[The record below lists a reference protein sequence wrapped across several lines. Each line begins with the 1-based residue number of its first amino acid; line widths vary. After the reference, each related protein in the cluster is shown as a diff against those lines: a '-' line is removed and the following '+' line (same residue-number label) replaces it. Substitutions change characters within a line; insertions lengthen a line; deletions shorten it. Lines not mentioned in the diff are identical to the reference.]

1 MPRKDF
7 VLGVDEILDEWMKL
21 MSLYPKWQGLSNWK
35 DNPIARAQDVMG
47 DWEDRNGEIAVTI
60 DMPGIEKKD
69 IEIVVE
75 PHSVSIKAVTD
86 VRDYNVYKRFE
97 QTLDPE
103 NVVATLNNGVLD
115 MKISKEEKSKGKTI
129 SIE

>member
-1 MPRKDF
+1 MARSPTDELMEAWMDLMNSISYPRMMP
-7 VLGVDEILDEWMKL
+7 
-21 MSLYPKWQGLSNWK
+21 SWK
-35 DNPIARAQDVMG
+35 DNTKKQDLLG

-86 VRDYNVYKRFE
+86 IRDYNIFKKFE

-103 NVVATLNNGVLD
+103 NVTASLNNGVLD
-115 MKISKEEKSKGKTI
+115 IKIQKTEKSKGKAI
-129 SIE
+129 QIE

>member
-1 MPRKDF
+1 MARSPT
-7 VLGVDEILDEWMKL
+7 DELMEAWMDL
-21 MSLYPKWQGLSNWK
+21 MNSLSYPPMGRMIPSWK
-35 DNPIARAQDVMG
+35 DNTKKRDLLG

-86 VRDYNVYKRFE
+86 IRDYNIFKKFE

-103 NVVATLNNGVLD
+103 NVTASLNNGVLD
-115 MKISKEEKSKGKTI
+115 MKIQKEEKSKGKTI
-129 SIE
+129 QIE

>member
-1 MPRKDF
+1 
-7 VLGVDEILDEWMKL
+7 
-21 MSLYPKWQGLSNWK
+21 
-35 DNPIARAQDVMG
+35 MG

-86 VRDYNVYKRFE
+86 VRDYNVY
-97 QTLDPE
+97 
-103 NVVATLNNGVLD
+103 
-115 MKISKEEKSKGKTI
+115 
-129 SIE
+129 